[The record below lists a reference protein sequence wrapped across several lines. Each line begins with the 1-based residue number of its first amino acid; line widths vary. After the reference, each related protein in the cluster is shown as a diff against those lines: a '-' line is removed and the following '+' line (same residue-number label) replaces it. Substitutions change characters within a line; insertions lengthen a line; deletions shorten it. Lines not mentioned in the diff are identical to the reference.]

1 MPSEVI
7 PEPSVMPPAADAGW
21 LDVGHGHRVY
31 HESAGARDG
40 MPVLLLH
47 GGPGSG
53 SNPRQREFLD
63 AARYRIVQFDQRGC
77 GRSTPLGEIA
87 HNHTEAL
94 IGDIETLREH
104 LGVERWLVA
113 GGSWGATLAL
123 VYAARFRE
131 RVSGA
136 LLRGTFLAD
145 AADLDW
151 FFHGVAALAPQ
162 AQADFM
168 AVVPRHWRRSVV
180 PWLDRCLSASAPAEV
195 ERALGVARAWQ
206 TYEHRLDHSAATGA
220 AVADAEVARRLIAK
234 YRVQAHYLAR
244 GCFLGKAAVIRAASA
259 LHGVPVALVHGTQD
273 RICRPHNA
281 WRVQRAC
288 VGSRLAWAPQ
298 AGHDPWHP
306 ATSRLLRDAADAFA
320 ATGDFS
326 QWPGATPAAD
336 A

>member
-1 MPSEVI
+1 MPADVI
-7 PEPSVMPPAADAGW
+7 PDRFAMPPAADAGW

-31 HESAGARDG
+31 HEQSGAREG
-40 MPVLLLH
+40 LPVLLLH

-53 SNPRQREFLD
+53 SSPHQREFLD
-63 AARYRIVQFDQRGC
+63 PLRYRIVQFDQRGC
-77 GRSTPLGEIA
+77 GRSTPLGETA

-94 IGDIETLREH
+94 IGDIEALREH
-104 LGVERWLVA
+104 LGIGRWLVA

-123 VYAARFRE
+123 VYAARHRE
-131 RVSGA
+131 RVQGV

-145 AADLDW
+145 TADLDW

-180 PWLDRCLSASAPAEV
+180 AWLDRCFSAAAPAQD
-195 ERALGVARAWQ
+195 ERRLRVACAWQ
-206 TYEHRLDHSAATGA
+206 AYEHRLDHRAAAMGA
-220 AVADAEVARRLIAK
+220 VDADAARRLIAK

-244 GCFLGKAAVIRAASA
+244 GCFLGRAAAIRAAGD
-259 LHGVPVALVHGTQD
+259 LHGVPMALVHGTQD

-288 VGSRLAWAPQ
+288 TGSRLAWALQ
-298 AGHDPWHP
+298 AGHDAGHP
-306 ATSRLLRDAADAFA
+306 AMQRLLRGAAAAFA

-326 QWPGATPAAD
+326 CWPDAAPPVGA
-336 A
+336 